1 MAALEADLP
10 FVDEH
15 TITSTASPDEVWVAL
30 RSYVD
35 ALLRSAE
42 RNPLGRVLGTEPRS
56 GFEVVRAVEPERLDL
71 AGRHRFSRYRLSFTL
86 DAVPEGRTLLHART
100 YATFPGVRGRAYRA
114 LVIGTG
120 AHALVTRRM
129 LRQVRRG
136 LPQ

>member
-1 MAALEADLP
+1 MATLEADLP

-15 TITSTASPDEVWVAL
+15 AITSTASPDEVWVAL

-35 ALLRSAE
+35 ALLRSAG

-86 DAVPEGRTLLHART
+86 DAVATGGTLLHATT
-100 YATFPGVRGRAYRA
+100 YAAFPGLRGRAYRA

-129 LRQVRRG
+129 LRQVCRG
-136 LPQ
+136 LAR